1 MVIFMNLI
9 LAGIGFL
16 ALALSMHNPKL
27 AICQGVV
34 AGVLM
39 GLGFSQWTAKKSDSR

>member
-1 MVIFMNLI
+1 MNLI

-16 ALALSMHNPKL
+16 ALAFSMHNPKL

-39 GLGFSQWTAKKSDSR
+39 GLGVNQRTKKATVVE